1 MVDSSEQ
8 VTAHAEEIEDEALDR
23 EKSLRV
29 RGGLE
34 PAHLS
39 LALSGRLMRDFLLP
53 PRNPTPKNP
62 ALGRGRS
69 RNCCRRREM
78 RPFR

>member
-8 VTAHAEEIEDEALDR
+8 VTAHAEEIEDEALAR
-23 EKSLRV
+23 EESLRV

-39 LALSGRLMRDFLLP
+39 LALSDRLMRDF
-53 PRNPTPKNP
+53 
-62 ALGRGRS
+62 
-69 RNCCRRREM
+69 
-78 RPFR
+78 RPIVRVLVGAVHH